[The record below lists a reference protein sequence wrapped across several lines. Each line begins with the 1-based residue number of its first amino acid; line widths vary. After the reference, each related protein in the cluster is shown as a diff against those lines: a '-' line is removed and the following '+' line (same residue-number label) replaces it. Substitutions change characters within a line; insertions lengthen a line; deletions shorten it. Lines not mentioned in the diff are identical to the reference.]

1 MTDLEKSKII
11 KACEDVAVPDDEID
25 YSEIP
30 EITDFSGFKPLSQ
43 HPEFYKPVKEQV
55 SIRFNKV
62 LLAHFRSKGK
72 GWQAEVNDFLMSA
85 FMKGQI

>member
-11 KACEDVAVPDDEID
+11 EACEAAAIPDNEID

-30 EITDFSGFKPLSQ
+30 EITDFSRFKPLSQ
-43 HPEFYKPVKEQV
+43 HDEYFKPVKEQV

-62 LLAHFRSKGK
+62 LLAHLRSKGK
-72 GWQAEVNDFLMSA
+72 GWQSEVNDFLMSA
-85 FMKGQI
+85 YMQGQI

>member
-11 KACEDVAVPDDEID
+11 AECEAASIPDDEID

-30 EITDFSGFKPLSQ
+30 EITDFSEFKSLAK
-43 HPEFYKPVKEQV
+43 HDEYFKPVKEQV

-85 FMKGQI
+85 YMQGQI

>member
-11 KACEDVAVPDDEID
+11 EACEAVAVPDDKID

-43 HPEFYKPVKEQV
+43 HSEYFKPVKEQV
-55 SIRFNKV
+55 SIR
-62 LLAHFRSKGK
+62 SKGK
-72 GWQAEVNDFLMSA
+72 GWQSEVNDFLMSA
-85 FMKGQI
+85 YMKGQI